1 MLCALPTRSPAQL
14 TVAGGEGQHNPGVGA
29 IILII
34 KMLSLE
40 RCNEILKKHNYN
52 ISNDDIKKVREIL
65 YLFAEMQISAEKQ
78 LLEDEECDIIL

>member
-1 MLCALPTRSPAQL
+1 
-14 TVAGGEGQHNPGVGA
+14 
-29 IILII
+29 
-34 KMLSLE
+34 MLSLE